1 MEKNRNLATEAERIQ
16 KRYNIENE
24 MIRLAALGDA
34 QTLHQVLQENRNTFR
49 FPERGKDELRV
60 DKNLAIVF
68 NTLLRKA
75 IEFGGVHP
83 LHIHRISSRF
93 AVIIEKAQSIE
104 ELDKI
109 QDRMIDE
116 YCELSRIG
124 SGQGYSPAVAHS
136 VEFIKKTYREK
147 LNLTTLAQVV
157 GVSKSYLCRLFKK
170 ETGKTI
176 IEFLNRYRVEEA
188 KRYLASGET
197 DIADIA
203 LKAGFEDANYFSR
216 VFKDLTGIA
225 PSRYRS
231 HYLQS

>member
-1 MEKNRNLATEAERIQ
+1 MEYDRNLVTEAERIQ

-24 MIRLAALGDA
+24 MIRIAALGDA
-34 QTLHQVLQENRNTFR
+34 QTLHQVLQENRSKFH
-49 FPERGKDELRV
+49 FPERGKDELRI

-104 ELDKI
+104 ELDTI

-116 YCELSRIG
+116 YCELSRIS
-124 SGQGYSPAVAHS
+124 SGQGYSLAVAHS
-136 VEFIKKTYREK
+136 VEFIKKNYREK
-147 LNLTTLAQVV
+147 VDLTNLAKVV

-176 IEFLNRYRVEEA
+176 IEFLNRYRIEEA
-188 KRYLASGET
+188 KRYLTSGET
-197 DIADIA
+197 DITDIA
-203 LKAGFEDANYFSR
+203 LKTGFEDANYFSR
-216 VFKDLTGIA
+216 VFKNMTGIA
-225 PSRYRS
+225 PSRYRL
-231 HYLQS
+231 HHLRE